1 MRLRG
6 SRRTNL
12 ALAVV
17 VPGALMTGALAFA
30 TGAAW
35 VGWIAGVHAAT
46 GLALVIVSPWK
57 NAIVRHGLRRRPGRR
72 SWPSVA
78 LGVSIV
84 VTVATGLLHS
94 TGLARTLGPVTAM
107 QAHVAM
113 AVASIPLF
121 VWHLAARPV
130 TPRRTDLSRRAVLG
144 AGILGGASLASY
156 GVVAMITNALS
167 LRGADRRGT
176 GSYEVASF
184 DPDRMPV
191 TQWLNDTVP
200 ASDPSRILD
209 VLTPD
214 GARRWSLDELA
225 RFDDDVR
232 AVLDCT
238 GGWYSTQEWRGVLL
252 SRLFPRNDET
262 RSILVRSATGY
273 TRRFP
278 ASDAGHLLLA
288 LRVGGA
294 PLSIRHGAP
303 MRIVAPGRRGFW
315 WVKWVTSVEAAS
327 TPWWWEPPFPLS

>member
-17 VPGALMTGALAFA
+17 VPAALLTGALAFA
-30 TGAAW
+30 TGASW
-35 VGWIAGVHAAT
+35 VGWIAGAHAT
-46 GLALVIVSPWK
+46 MGLTLVIVSPWK
-57 NAIVRHGLRRRPGRR
+57 TAIARHGMRRRPGPR
-72 SWPSVA
+72 SWPSIG

-121 VWHLAARPV
+121 VWHLGARPIAH
-130 TPRRTDLSRRAVLG
+130 RRTDLSRRAVLG
-144 AGILGGASLASY
+144 AGMLGGASLASY
-156 GVVAMITNALS
+156 GAVAMITNALS

-176 GSYEVASF
+176 GSYEFASF
-184 DPDRMPV
+184 DPGRMPV
-191 TQWLNDTVP
+191 TQWLNDAVP
-200 ASDPSRILD
+200 APDPSRSLD

-225 RFDDDVR
+225 RFDDNVR

-238 GGWYSTQEWRGVLL
+238 GGWYSTQEWQGVLL
-252 SRLFPRNDET
+252 SRLLPRNDET

-294 PLSIRHGAP
+294 PLSIGHGAP
-303 MRIVAPGRRGFW
+303 MRIVAPGHRGFW

-327 TPWWWEPPFPLS
+327 TPWWWQPPFPFS